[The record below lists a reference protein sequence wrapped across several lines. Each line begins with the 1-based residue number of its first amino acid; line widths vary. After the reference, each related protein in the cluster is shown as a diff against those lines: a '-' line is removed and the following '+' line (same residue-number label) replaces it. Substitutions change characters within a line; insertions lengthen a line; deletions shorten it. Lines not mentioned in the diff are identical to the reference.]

1 MYKILIK
8 HKSTTSKTFWKS
20 YEVYDANRNIVEF
33 STTDLNVLKE
43 ELNKLDK
50 QIGYENI
57 RVVNDVDY
65 NVLINIA
72 DSLNIATPEDIEDIY
87 STAFNNVFG

>member
-20 YEVYDANRNIVEF
+20 HEIYDSNRNIVEF
-33 STTDLNVLKE
+33 STTDLNALKE

-65 NVLINIA
+65 NVLINI
-72 DSLNIATPEDIEDIY
+72 DESLNIATTEDIKDIY